1 MSTAVWQNIA
11 DFKKIFSKIFISNRV
26 PIFPNL
32 EMFSVREMAQ
42 IQVSQDRNVAA
53 FSLKVLP
60 IYFGIAVLNS
70 NAMHDDMLM
79 MRLDAS

>member
-1 MSTAVWQNIA
+1 MPQ
-11 DFKKIFSKIFISNRV
+11 FQ
-26 PIFPNL
+26 L
-32 EMFSVREMAQ
+32 
-42 IQVSQDRNVAA
+42 SQGSNVAA

-60 IYFGIAVLNS
+60 IYFGKAVLNS